1 MSSPVAKKD
10 VQQLLLGF
18 SIDTEVI
25 DRFIVTQNRQAVG
38 VQDPLKLAHHLELL
52 GGTAALVDIIS
63 SKQSDINSCSR
74 QCNNLT
80 EESELVEQ
88 HRQHLAPQVIKWKAY
103 EAKAAAFQ
111 DCKAKFLQQQA
122 DSLTQ
127 AIDQKANKTGR
138 ISQKLASAKQK
149 ACNQHQRLRDATED
163 LDLAVQCFAE
173 GNKQTSMLAKQVD
186 AAQVKFAKA
195 HVHHAAALQAAKQ
208 QAQADTTRQKRLKTL
223 QEQQAKARDALSATK
238 KATKEVQSEAT
249 SLQQQLHDLHQEE
262 DVASACG
269 LIKQVKTLQARS
281 DQARNKVA
289 DMEDKVSVHTA
300 RLVACQEEL
309 LGLQDQVKAAQQA
322 ADLEHRQQAETAA
335 LHERLT
341 LLQTALTD
349 KCARQQSLQT
359 AHMHA
364 QISLQSLSEQLQ
376 AAAHPDRLE
385 HPAGSPKLDN
395 AVALLLKQSQQGQLQ
410 GTFFG
415 RLQSLAVVSAPED
428 EVAVNAVLRE
438 LCSLANCLVV
448 SDRQTAAEVV
458 SHFKEHKVGTANCK
472 IIAELSKHDRMGAM
486 LNAEEGVRPLIA
498 LVQVE
503 VPQAQCVFT
512 SMLNSWYLVKDRHT
526 AVRMIA
532 RDRKKLDSSRFT
544 GRNLVTKQGE
554 LFKADGEVVGMGR
567 AGQGSAKQA
576 YALRQTI
583 TTSGCIPQATQ
594 TDPQYIQE
602 LEQRL
607 QQHQHDAIIIDQQ
620 VSEVTASLCDLQQQ
634 RADLEMQLRQTS
646 ITPPHRRR
654 MAGRDVAKRQFEL
667 TDKAQMVKELDATR
681 NVLARQKKEAEHHAA
696 KLQDEYTHVMAAA
709 RDEGPGGPLLDL
721 QSKLAAHQTRCI
733 AAAEAQQKADK
744 AEKAASRRLAL
755 QRTSLA
761 SVSSD
766 LATEA
771 AVQGAKTVQ
780 IQQQV
785 AQLEAYLQDA
795 SAEQKA
801 ASDHLN
807 SCKTQLSHCKRVYD
821 AAADKAKELQVEL
834 EQVQESLQAD
844 RVKKRSISQVLAA
857 MQCHAAH
864 QPAHLPCN
872 GSSAAASSGGPKRQK
887 SLASSSGLTHRRS
900 CVILSDSESDTDVE
914 ERFCQPAAP
923 FPRGPS
929 LGRSAK
935 GGPQKAVDIATD
947 WESEAAELALEEASL
962 EEMKAGIDVHAL
974 EEDVEAALRLQDLT
988 QQLCHQEASLTRLQ
1002 QEKQELEEQ
1011 RLRKFC
1017 VVMKAVNGS
1026 LGDIYQKLTAGQGDA
1041 YLTYTEDTLLLFA
1054 EGVHFH
1060 VRPDAHHSRPFGSLS
1075 GGQQALATL
1084 ALSFA
1089 LQAAFPSPFY
1099 FFDEIDSAL
1108 DTSNASRVAD
1118 YIASQHGAQYL
1129 VVSHKPQVY
1138 ERAPCLVG
1146 VYTCQGSSTAVTL
1159 HVPQ

>member
-1 MSSPVAKKD
+1 MQGVLGAIVKRAESRPDGYVSTPIVIADQPKRCRRHLPKSIDRSLDTHFALSISRTVSPLAFLYTFIGRKGACDLFLNVDGGAEVVYGERPASCEKD

-25 DRFIVTQNRQAVG
+25 DR
-38 VQDPLKLAHHLELL
+38 
-52 GGTAALVDIIS
+52 
-63 SKQSDINSCSR
+63 
-74 QCNNLT
+74 
-80 EESELVEQ
+80 VEQ

-208 QAQADTTRQKRLKTL
+208 QAQAGTTRQKRLKTL

-309 LGLQDQVKAAQQA
+309 LGLQDQ
-322 ADLEHRQQAETAA
+322 EHRQQAETAA

-544 GRNLVTKQGE
+544 GRNLVTK
-554 LFKADGEVVGMGR
+554 
-567 AGQGSAKQA
+567 
-576 YALRQTI
+576 
-583 TTSGCIPQATQ
+583 
-594 TDPQYIQE
+594 
-602 LEQRL
+602 
-607 QQHQHDAIIIDQQ
+607 Q